1 MTRILV
7 TGASGLLGLNFALTY
22 SRQHQVTG
30 VVNAHALAG
39 APFQILNA
47 DLARPGSIGEILD
60 QAKPDVVLHCA
71 ALANV
76 DQCERQPELAWRLN
90 ADLPEEVAQ
99 AAAGRGIALAHVSTD
114 AVFDGQTGGYT
125 EESQPNPLGVYAR
138 TKLAAEHEVLQ
149 AYPDALVARV
159 NFYGWS
165 LSGQRSLAEF
175 FFNHLSAG
183 TPVRGFTDV
192 FFCPLEVTLLAET
205 LMRLVEAH
213 CNGIYH
219 VVSGECLS
227 KYEFGCAVARRFEL
241 DEELIQPVSVDEG
254 GLLAARSPDL
264 RLRTDKLASALG
276 SPAPDQKASL
286 QRFFE
291 LYQAG
296 YPQRLR
302 ALALGV
308 DSRISG

>member
-39 APFQILNA
+39 APFQVLNA

-60 QAKPDVVLHCA
+60 RAKPDVVLHCA

-99 AAAGRGIALAHVSTD
+99 ATARRGIALVHVSTD
-114 AVFDGQTGGYT
+114 AVFDGKTGGYT
-125 EESQPNPLGVYAR
+125 EESQPNPLSAYAR
-138 TKLAAEHEVLQ
+138 TKLAAEHAVLQ

-175 FFNHLSAG
+175 FFNHLSTG

-192 FFCPLEVTLLAET
+192 FFCPLEVTILAEI
-205 LMRLVEAH
+205 LMRLVDAH

-241 DEELIQPVSVDEG
+241 DEGLIQPVSVDEG
-254 GLLAARSPDL
+254 DLLAARSPDL

-276 SPAPDQKASL
+276 SPAPDQKTSL

-291 LYQAG
+291 LYRAG

-302 ALALGV
+302 ALAPGV

>member
-22 SRQHQVTG
+22 SRRHQVTG
-30 VVNAHALAG
+30 VVNAHSLTG
-39 APFQILNA
+39 TPFQVLNA
-47 DLARPGSIGEILD
+47 DLAKPGSIGEILD
-60 QAKPDVVLHCA
+60 RVKPDVVLHCA

-99 AAAGRGIALAHVSTD
+99 ATANRGIVLVHISTD
-114 AVFDGQTGGYT
+114 AVFDGKTGGYT
-125 EESQPNPLGVYAR
+125 EESQPNPLGAYAR
-138 TKLAAEHEVLQ
+138 TKLAAEHAVLRV
-149 AYPDALVARV
+149 YPEALIARV

-165 LSGQRSLAEF
+165 LGGQRSLAEF

-192 FFCPLEVTLLAET
+192 FFCPLEVTVLAET
-205 LMRLVEAH
+205 LMRLVGAH
-213 CNGIYH
+213 CSGIYH

-227 KYEFGCAVARRFEL
+227 KYEFGCAVARRFGL
-241 DEELIQPVSVDEG
+241 DEGLIQPVSVHEG

-264 RLRTDKLASALG
+264 RLRTDKLAGVLG
-276 SPAPDQKASL
+276 SPAPDQKTSM

-296 YPQRLR
+296 HPQQLR
-302 ALALGV
+302 ALAFGV
-308 DSRISG
+308 DSHISG

>member
-30 VVNAHALAG
+30 VVNAHFLTG
-39 APFQILNA
+39 APFQILTA
-47 DLARPGSIGEILD
+47 DLAKPGSIGEILD
-60 QAKPDVVLHCA
+60 RVKPEVVLHCA

-76 DQCERQPELAWRLN
+76 DQCERQPELAQRLN

-99 AAAGRGIALAHVSTD
+99 GAADRAITLVHISTD

-138 TKLAAEHEVLQ
+138 SKLAAEHAVLR
-149 AYPDALVARV
+149 AYPAALIARV

-183 TPVRGFTDV
+183 KPVRGFTDV
-192 FFCPLEVTLLAET
+192 FFCPLEVTVLAET
-205 LMRLVEAH
+205 LMRLVEARSS
-213 CNGIYH
+213 GLFH
-219 VVSGECLS
+219 VVSNECLS
-227 KYEFGCAVARRFEL
+227 KYDFGCAVARRFGL
-241 DEELIQPVSVDEG
+241 DEGLIQLVSVREG

-264 RLRTDKLASALG
+264 RLRTDKLTSALG
-276 SPAPDQKASL
+276 SPAPDQQTGL

-291 LYQAG
+291 LYQTG
-296 YPQRLR
+296 YPQQLR
-302 ALALGV
+302 ALAFGV
-308 DSRISG
+308 DSWISG

>member
-39 APFQILNA
+39 TPFQTLNV
-47 DLARPGSIGEILD
+47 DLARPGRIGEILD
-60 QAKPDVVLHCA
+60 REKPDVVLHCA

-99 AAAGRGIALAHVSTD
+99 ATASRGIALVHVSTD
-114 AVFDGQTGGYT
+114 AVFDGKTGGYT
-125 EESQPNPLGVYAR
+125 EESQPNPLSAYAR
-138 TKLAAEHEVLQ
+138 TKLAAEHAVLQ
-149 AYPDALVARV
+149 AYPDALIARV

-192 FFCPLEVTLLAET
+192 FFCPLEVTVLAET
-205 LMRLVEAH
+205 LMRLVDAH

-241 DEELIQPVSVDEG
+241 DEGLIQPVSVRKGE
-254 GLLAARSPDL
+254 LLAARSPDL
-264 RLRTDKLASALG
+264 RLRTDKLAGVLG
-276 SPAPDQKASL
+276 LPAPDQKTSL
-286 QRFFE
+286 QRFYE
-291 LYQAG
+291 LYLAG
-296 YPQRLR
+296 YPQQLR